1 MARSGYGKH
10 SAPDQAPRTA
20 ATFEH
25 LPAREA
31 SIASHIDRLPD
42 GAAMD
47 IKTLA
52 REIAAYGQQAVA
64 TALKALSEAG
74 HLRRI
79 RERLGDG
86 GRTQWVQR
94 TYFSRTPRSDA
105 WWQRLLAGDV
115 PGLDTDSPAPA
126 TAPPPHSSAYSALAA
141 LGRADARMTLSAAE
155 CAALEPL
162 AAEWLAR
169 GVPAPQLVQALTSGL
184 PDPVHCPGA
193 LARKRLTDKMP
204 PEPVPAAAA
213 PLRIMECTG
222 CGIPGRP
229 DALPGGLCRACRRA
243 EPSSSVPEGNDVH
256 ARVERLRSL
265 VVPPGARR
273 SQARTSPRQGRGELR
288 DQPRRTR
295 R

>member
-1 MARSGYGKH
+1 MARPGYGKH
-10 SAPDQAPRTA
+10 SAPGQDPRTA
-20 ATFEH
+20 ATFAH

-79 RERLGDG
+79 RERLGGD
-86 GRTQWVQR
+86 RTQWVQR
-94 TYFSRTPRSDA
+94 TYFSRTPRGDA
-105 WWQRLLAGDV
+105 WWQQLLAGDV
-115 PGLDTDSPAPA
+115 PGTDTDSPAPA
-126 TAPPPHSSAYSALAA
+126 SAPPRHSQAYSALAA

-169 GVPAPQLVQALTSGL
+169 GVPAPQLAQALTSGL

-222 CGIPGRP
+222 CGIPGWP
-229 DALPGGLCRACRRA
+229 DALPGGLCRTCRHG
-243 EPSSSVPEGNDVH
+243 ESPSGAPVDDGVH
-256 ARVERLRSL
+256 ARVEQLRALIGS
-265 VVPPGARR
+265 
-273 SQARTSPRQGRGELR
+273 RT
-288 DQPRRTR
+288 
-295 R
+295 